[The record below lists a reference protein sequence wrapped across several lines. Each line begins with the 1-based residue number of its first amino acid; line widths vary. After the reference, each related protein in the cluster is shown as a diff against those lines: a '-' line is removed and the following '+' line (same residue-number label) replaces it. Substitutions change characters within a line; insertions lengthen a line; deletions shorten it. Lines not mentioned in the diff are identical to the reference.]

1 MTRWIT
7 TAIGTAAL
15 ALAACVTINVY
26 FPAAAAE
33 KAADRIIEDVWG
45 KDAKGN
51 EQSALPA
58 DHGNVLLA
66 AVRGAVEFV
75 IPAANAQADLDIST
89 PAIRSLTSSMESRHG
104 QLEKYY
110 AAGAVGL
117 TADGLIEIRDANEV
131 PLAERNVVRKLVS
144 DENAD
149 RNSLYREIAAGN
161 GHPEWETDIRN
172 TFASRWI
179 AKARDGW
186 WYKNAAGNWAQK

>member
-58 DHGNVLLA
+58 DERGVLLA
-66 AVRGAVEFV
+66 AFRGALEFV
-75 IPAANAQADLDIST
+75 VPAANAQADLDVST
-89 PAIRSLTSSMESRHG
+89 PAIRSLTPPRAMTSLPRTSSTPASSRSSG
-104 QLEKYY
+104 S
-110 AAGAVGL
+110 G
-117 TADGLIEIRDANEV
+117 
-131 PLAERNVVRKLVS
+131 
-144 DENAD
+144 
-149 RNSLYREIAAGN
+149 
-161 GHPEWETDIRN
+161 
-172 TFASRWI
+172 SR
-179 AKARDGW
+179 
-186 WYKNAAGNWAQK
+186 